1 MARPDGTGFDRPR
14 IDGMQLGR
22 CATNRLYET
31 RDGWLCLV
39 IPGEPQWQRFAAAM
53 GITDAR
59 FASAAA
65 RATHD
70 AALAQLLEPKF
81 KQKTAAE
88 WFAQLD
94 QAGVPCEVSD
104 PKFSLGVHEDP
115 EFKRRGW
122 VAEYP
127 HPFVGKLNQIG
138 LLFDLSDTP
147 GRVQGPPLIVGQH
160 SREILAELG
169 YTPAQIEEMCKDC
182 VLAWEP
188 HGRSSQG
195 PQPLATAGPR
205 RRGGEEVMSND
216 PHIPPAPIRPD
227 PVFTPDAIFFW
238 EGAARGEL
246 LGQRCAD
253 CKKLTHPPR
262 PMCRPATASSARL

>member
-1 MARPDGTGFDRPR
+1 M
-14 IDGMQLGR
+14 
-22 CATNRLYET
+22 
-31 RDGWLCLV
+31 
-39 IPGEPQWQRFAAAM
+39 PQAM
-53 GITDAR
+53 GIRADAR

-65 RATHD
+65 RAAND

-81 KQKTAAE
+81 KERTAAE
-88 WFAQLD
+88 WFTLLD

-115 EFKRRGW
+115 EFKKRGW
-122 VAEYP
+122 VVEYQ

-138 LLFDLSDTP
+138 LLFDFSDTP

-169 YTPAQIEEMCKDC
+169 YTRRADRGDVQGLRTC
-182 VLAWEP
+182 LEP

-195 PQPLATAGPR
+195 AQPLAAAGPGC
-205 RRGGEEVMSND
+205 RGGEEVMSND
-216 PHIPPAPIRPD
+216 PHIPPGPTRPD

-246 LGQRCAD
+246 LGQRCATARSSRTRRGR
-253 CKKLTHPPR
+253 CA
-262 PMCRPATASSARL
+262 RPATASSARR